1 MQDGRPR
8 AKEPLLLCAL
18 ATGRYEKL
26 MALMWRDDIKEEYS
40 AVAELLQGADLSAL
54 ALNGVFPEGLP
65 REYAKRLN
73 TFASEYRKPETQ
85 AESKRLRWEKSR
97 QLQLQKGVSVARIC
111 NELGLNRGNV
121 NAYMKHG
128 DVSKMSLQNATR
140 IMKYLLAL

>member
-40 AVAELLQGADLSAL
+40 AVAELLQGADLSAI
-54 ALNGVFPEGLP
+54 ALNGVLPEGLP

-73 TFASEYRKPETQ
+73 T
-85 AESKRLRWEKSR
+85 
-97 QLQLQKGVSVARIC
+97 C
-111 NELGLNRGNV
+111 
-121 NAYMKHG
+121 
-128 DVSKMSLQNATR
+128 
-140 IMKYLLAL
+140 LLYTS